1 MEAIVPKGAE
11 ARGQRRQPRDI
22 YRKKD
27 RRRLEVLPLHFQ
39 RRGQRLTGQRP
50 HFAVQRLPDVTNG

>member
-50 HFAVQRLPDVTNG
+50 HFAATSM